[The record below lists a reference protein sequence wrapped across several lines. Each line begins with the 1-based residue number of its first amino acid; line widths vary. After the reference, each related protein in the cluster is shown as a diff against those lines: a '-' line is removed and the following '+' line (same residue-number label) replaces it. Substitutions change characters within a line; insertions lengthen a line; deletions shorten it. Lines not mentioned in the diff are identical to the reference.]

1 MSDKTSTLSVNG
13 KLLEVSK
20 DPRFLLIDALRDEL
34 GLKAP
39 HIGCLSGDC
48 GACSVL
54 IDGEVRKSCLS
65 LSVACEGREVVT
77 LEGDRSEVM
86 QALQQAFIETNAF
99 QCGFCTSGMLMAG
112 ADLLRKNLE
121 PDVEQIRKAISG
133 NLCRCTGYAPII
145 KAIQRAAEMRRN
157 SL

>member
-1 MSDKTSTLSVNG
+1 
-13 KLLEVSK
+13 
-20 DPRFLLIDALRDEL
+20 
-34 GLKAP
+34 
-39 HIGCLSGDC
+39 
-48 GACSVL
+48 VL

-112 ADLLRKNLE
+112 AGLLRKNPE

>member
-1 MSDKTSTLSVNG
+1 MPDETITLSVNG
-13 KLLEVSK
+13 KPRAASR
-20 DPRFLLIDALRDEL
+20 DPRMLLVDALRDEL

-65 LSVACEGREVVT
+65 LSVACEGREIVT
-77 LEGDRSEVM
+77 LEGDKSEIM
-86 QALQQAFIETNAF
+86 HALQQAFIETNAF

-112 ADLLRKNLE
+112 ADLLRRT
-121 PDVEQIRKAISG
+121 PDPDIEQIRKAISG

-145 KAIQRAAEMRRN
+145 RAIQKAAEMKRN
-157 SL
+157 PA